1 MKRVSLLSLGLLAA
15 TPGFA
20 QILPRDYML
29 VGAGVRTRPAYD
41 GSSSQTTDLIPVI
54 RYYGHPWFARTT
66 QGVLE
71 GGIRTEVA
79 TGLSIGAQLAY
90 EEGRKASE
98 STFLSSRN
106 FPDIDPDASIG
117 VHTEYERNF
126 GRIPVDLLVRYRR
139 SMDSDRGAQADIRLN
154 AGVFERG
161 SAVAVLFFQVTWA
174 SEKSNRFFYGISDQ
188 QSATTGLPA
197 FSPGGGWLSS
207 SAGLIGGADL
217 TSTWTLLGSLTWRH
231 LEGGPSRS
239 PITERTSN
247 YYANVGLAYR
257 F

>member
-1 MKRVSLLSLGLLAA
+1 MKRVALLSMGLLAA
-15 TPGFA
+15 TPAFA
-20 QILPRDYML
+20 QILQKDYVL
-29 VGAGVRTRPAYD
+29 IGAGVRTRPAYD

-71 GGIRTEVA
+71 GGIRAEVA
-79 TGLSIGAQLAY
+79 SGLSMGAQLAY
-90 EEGRKASE
+90 EEGRKSSE
-98 STFLSSRN
+98 SAFLSSRN

-117 VHTEYERNF
+117 VHAEYERNF
-126 GRIPVDLLVRYRR
+126 GRIPLDLLVRYRQ
-139 SMDSDRGAQADIRLN
+139 STNSDRGAQTDIRLN

-161 SAVAVLFFQVTWA
+161 SAVAVLFLQVTWA
-174 SEKSNRFFYGISDQ
+174 SEKSNRFYYGISDQ

-197 FSPGGGWLSS
+197 FFPGGGWLSS
-207 SAGLIGGADL
+207 SAGVIGGADL
-217 TSTWTLLGSLTWRH
+217 TRTWAVLGSLTWRH
-231 LEGGPSRS
+231 LEGAPSRS
-239 PITERTSN
+239 PIAERTSN